1 MRRTEQREPEKF
13 LTFCHFSRET
23 MPRSLSRQFSTEVHS
38 RAIDACTDVEELRRV
53 AKTLLSAWQ
62 LQAEMS
68 ERYGAELLG
77 IKRA

>member
-1 MRRTEQREPEKF
+1 MA
-13 LTFCHFSRET
+13 L
-23 MPRSLSRQFSTEVHS
+23 SLSRQFSTELHS
-38 RAIDACTDVEELRRV
+38 RAIDSCADVDELRRI

-77 IKRA
+77 LKRG

>member
-1 MRRTEQREPEKF
+1 M
-13 LTFCHFSRET
+13 S
-23 MPRSLSRQFSTEVHS
+23 RSLSRQFSTELHS
-38 RAIDACTDVEELRRV
+38 RAIDACSDVEQLRHV

-77 IKRA
+77 LKRG